1 MTRETTGAGAGAVAG
16 GGAGGGAVFTAS
28 CLCVQAPRIRAA
40 DRQANFKEVGNR
52 IMLESPG
59 SEDRRCG
66 RRPRFRKKVAPQ
78 TTNALKGK
86 KSHKLRSKLDQF

>member
-1 MTRETTGAGAGAVAG
+1 MTRETTGAGAGLAGG

-28 CLCVQAPRIRAA
+28 CLCVQAPRIRTA
-40 DRQANFKEVGNR
+40 DRQVNFREWLNR

-59 SEDRRCG
+59 SEDHRCG
-66 RRPRFRKKVAPQ
+66 RRQRSKKKDAPQ
-78 TTNALKGK
+78 TTNALRGK